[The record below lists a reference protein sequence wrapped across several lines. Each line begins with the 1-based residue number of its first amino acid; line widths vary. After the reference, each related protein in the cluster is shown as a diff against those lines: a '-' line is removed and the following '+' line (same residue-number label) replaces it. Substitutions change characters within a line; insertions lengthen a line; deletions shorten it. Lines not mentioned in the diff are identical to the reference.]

1 MLDTFTTEQYRELR
15 DMRYPDLC
23 EGNTTHQFLEDHF
36 VDGAANSR
44 GAGYQDRRE
53 GGGNHTI
60 HVGQEGNSYV

>member
-1 MLDTFTTEQYRELR
+1 
-15 DMRYPDLC
+15 MRYPDLC

-36 VDGAANSR
+36 VDSAANSR
-44 GAGYQDRRE
+44 GAGYQDSRE